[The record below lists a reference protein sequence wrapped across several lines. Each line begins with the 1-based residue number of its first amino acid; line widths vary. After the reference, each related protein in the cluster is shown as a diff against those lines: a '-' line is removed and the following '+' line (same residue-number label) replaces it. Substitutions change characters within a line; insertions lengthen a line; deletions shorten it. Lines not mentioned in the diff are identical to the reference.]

1 MIESQVR
8 LSGQPTERPRF
19 VHFFHKHAATL
30 AVVPVLVMALLFYFG
45 SALWSVVMSFTA
57 SKIFPDMTFVGFRQY
72 RRLFNDDLWSLS
84 LHNLAIFA
92 LGSLFSLV
100 LGFLLAVLLDGDT
113 PGAGF
118 FRTIYLYP
126 MAVSLI
132 ITGLV
137 WQWLF
142 NPTLGLQQFIRDLG
156 LQDFNFNW
164 VADKNR
170 VMYAVILASVW
181 QSTGFYMVLC
191 SAGLRGVD
199 SEVWQA
205 SRIDGIPKFR
215 MYLEVI
221 IPMMRFTFLTSFVL
235 LSIGAVKAYDIIV
248 AMTNGGPGGHSE
260 LPAYYIVDMYTNR
273 RFIALGAAGST
284 ILLLIVVAFLVA
296 LPLITL
302 GLNRRKPRHV

>member
-1 MIESQVR
+1 MLESQVR
-8 LSGQPTERPRF
+8 PSKASSERPPTFRF
-19 VHFFHKHAATL
+19 FQRHAATL
-30 AVVPVLVMALLFYFG
+30 AVVPILVAALLFYFG
-45 SALWSVVMSFTA
+45 SALWSILMSFTA
-57 SKIFPDMTFVGFRQY
+57 SKIFPDMTFVGLRQY
-72 RRLFNDDLWSLS
+72 RRLFRDDLWALS

-100 LGFLLAVLLDGDT
+100 LGFILAVLLDGKV
-113 PGAGF
+113 PGASL

-132 ITGLV
+132 ITGLI

-142 NPTLGLQQFIRDLG
+142 NPTLGLQQFVRDLG
-156 LQDFNFNW
+156 LQNFNFNW
-164 VADKNR
+164 VADQSK

-191 SAGLRGVD
+191 SSGLKSVD

-205 SRIDGIPKFR
+205 SRIDGIPTFR

-221 IPMMRFTFLTSFVL
+221 LPMMRFTFLTSFVL

-284 ILLLIVVAFLVA
+284 ILLLIVVAFLLA

-302 GLNRRKPRHV
+302 GLNRRKPRHA

>member
-1 MIESQVR
+1 MVR
-8 LSGQPTERPRF
+8 TREPQRF
-19 VHFFHKHAATL
+19 VHKHAATL
-30 AVVPVLVMALLFYFG
+30 AVVPVLLIALLFYFG
-45 SALWSVVMSFTA
+45 STLWSVVMSFTA
-57 SKIFPDMTFVGFRQY
+57 SKIFPDMTFVGLRQY
-72 RRLFNDDLWSLS
+72 LRLFNDNLWYMSLE
-84 LHNLAIFA
+84 NLAIFA
-92 LGSLFSLV
+92 LGSLCSLI
-100 LGFLLAVLLDGDT
+100 LGFILAVLLENNTTGE
-113 PGAGF
+113 GF

-142 NPTLGLQQFIRDLG
+142 NPTLGLQQFFRDLG
-156 LQDFNFNW
+156 FQNFDFNW
-164 VADKNR
+164 VADKNK

-181 QSTGFYMVLC
+181 QSTGFFMVLC
-191 SAGLRGVD
+191 SAGLKGID

-221 IPMMRFTFLTSFVL
+221 IPMMGFTFLTSFVL

-248 AMTNGGPGGHSE
+248 AMTNGGPGGHSV
-260 LPAYYIVDMYTNR
+260 LPSYYIVDMYINR

-284 ILLLIVVAFLVA
+284 ILLLIVVAFLAA
-296 LPLITL
+296 LPLV
-302 GLNRRKPRHV
+302 NFAWNKRK

>member
-1 MIESQVR
+1 MIDSSKASMVR
-8 LSGQPTERPRF
+8 TLEPQRF
-19 VHFFHKHAATL
+19 VHKHAATL
-30 AVVPVLVMALLFYFG
+30 AVVPVLLIALLFYFG
-45 SALWSVVMSFTA
+45 STLWSVVMSFTA
-57 SKIFPDMTFVGFRQY
+57 SKIFPDMTFVGLRQY
-72 RRLFNDDLWSLS
+72 LRLFNDNLWYMSLE
-84 LHNLAIFA
+84 NLAIFA
-92 LGSLFSLV
+92 LGSLCSLI
-100 LGFLLAVLLDGDT
+100 LGFILAVLLENNTTGE
-113 PGAGF
+113 GF

-142 NPTLGLQQFIRDLG
+142 NPTLGLQQFFRDLG
-156 LQDFNFNW
+156 LQNFDFNW
-164 VADKNR
+164 VADKNK

-181 QSTGFYMVLC
+181 QSTGFFMVLC
-191 SAGLRGVD
+191 SAGLKGID

-221 IPMMRFTFLTSFVL
+221 IPMMGFTFLTSFVL

-248 AMTNGGPGGHSE
+248 AMTNGGPGGHSV
-260 LPAYYIVDMYTNR
+260 LPSYYIVDMYINR

-284 ILLLIVVAFLVA
+284 ILLLIVVAFLAA
-296 LPLITL
+296 LPLV
-302 GLNRRKPRHV
+302 NFAWNKRK